1 MLEAVAVVGG
11 DIEQSKTEKERKRT
25 VKLHLTSQVVDVL
38 Q

>member
-1 MLEAVAVVGG
+1 MLEAGAVVGG
-11 DIEQSKTEKERKRT
+11 DIEQSETGQEIKRT